1 MTSSTPPAGP
11 PGGPL
16 ITAPQ
21 RPPQEGARP
30 HLDGELVGF
39 LHQSTDGAFAIA
51 RVRVGMD
58 EQIAV
63 GPVGHVAVGQT
74 VRLSGRW
81 TEHPR
86 FGRRFQVERA
96 VVEDPR
102 TVAGIERYLISA
114 AIPGLGDAFAR
125 RVVEA
130 FGVETLRV
138 IDEQPERLLE
148 VSGIGQKR
156 LGEIKEHWAR
166 DRRNRELQA
175 TLRGYGL
182 SQALANKIIDRYGE
196 KTLSLVQ
203 RTPYRL
209 CEDIVGVGFRTA
221 DLIARAAGLDLN
233 DPSRA
238 EAAALFLLGQA
249 EGEGH
254 CFLPLA
260 ELVRRAE
267 RLEVAPPATQAAVQA
282 LHERDAVAR
291 YPAADPAAEPIY
303 RKVLDEAEEHV
314 AAWLAEL
321 ARQAPPRRGP
331 VDTGPD
337 EAALSLQLNAQQ
349 RGAVETA
356 LQSGLTIITGGPGTG
371 KTTIVRV
378 LMRAGGR
385 GGERWLLAAPTGRA
399 ARRLSE
405 TTGAEARTLHRLLEF
420 NPGDGSFA
428 RSHTNPLEADGVLVD
443 EASMVDLNM
452 MAFLVDALPA
462 GCRLV
467 LVGDADQLPS
477 VGPGRVLGELVEC
490 GAVPVCTLTEVYR
503 QAADSGIV
511 RNAWRIHRGDPPISG
526 EREEGGGINDFFV
539 LNRDSDEA
547 AAEALVRVV
556 TERLPRLGFDPLRD
570 VQILTPMHAGLLGTE
585 ALNLRLQ
592 AVLNPTG
599 DAVTRGGRQMRVG
612 DRVLQVRN
620 DYDNEIF
627 NGDTGRVVSVNG
639 PRLDVD
645 FDGRIIG
652 LSGEQLDDLALAYA
666 ISIHKS
672 QGSEYPAVLVL
683 LSRAHRVMLRRNLLY
698 TAITRARRF
707 CCVIGD
713 PWAIRTAAR
722 EQGGVER
729 YCRLGER
736 LSRWTGAPAPHGLG

>member
-1 MTSSTPPAGP
+1 MSSSAPPP
-11 PGGPL
+11 S
-16 ITAPQ
+16 
-21 RPPQEGARP
+21 EGARP

-39 LHQSTDGAFAIA
+39 LHQSPDGSFAIA

-63 GPVGHVAVGQT
+63 GPIGHVAVGQT

-81 TEHPR
+81 ADHPR

-182 SQALANKIIDRYGE
+182 SQALANKIIDRYSD
-196 KTLSLVQ
+196 KTLAIVQ
-203 RTPYRL
+203 RSPYRL

-221 DLIARAAGLDLN
+221 DLIARAAGLDLD
-233 DPSRA
+233 DPARA

-254 CFLPLA
+254 CFLPMA

-267 RLEVAPPATQAAVQA
+267 RLEVRPGATQAGVQA
-282 LHERDAVAR
+282 LAQRGAVILH
-291 YPAADPAAEPIY
+291 PAADPAAAPVY
-303 RKVLDEAEEHV
+303 RKVLDDAEEHV
-314 AAWLAEL
+314 AAWLTEV
-321 ARQAPPRRGP
+321 ARRAPRRAAP
-331 VDTGPD
+331 IDTGPD
-337 EAALSLQLNAQQ
+337 EAALKLQLNAQQ

-371 KTTIVRV
+371 KTTIVQV
-378 LMRAGGR
+378 LIRAGR
-385 GGERWLLAAPTGRA
+385 RSGEQWLLAAPTGRA
-399 ARRLSE
+399 ARRLAE

-420 NPGDGSFA
+420 NPGDGTFA
-428 RSHTNPLEADGVLVD
+428 RSHTHPLEADGVLVD
-443 EASMVDLNM
+443 EASMVDLHM

-503 QAADSGIV
+503 QASDSGIV
-511 RNAWRIHRGDPPISG
+511 RNAWRIHRGEPPVSG
-526 EREEGGGINDFFV
+526 ERDEGSVSSDFFV
-539 LNRDSDEA
+539 VGRESDEA
-547 AAEALVRVV
+547 AAEALVRVL

-570 VQILTPMHAGLLGTE
+570 VQVLTPMHAGLLGTE
-585 ALNLRLQ
+585 ALNQRLQ
-592 AVLNPTG
+592 AVLNPSG
-599 DAVTRGGRQMRVG
+599 DALSRGGRQLRVG

-620 DYDNEIF
+620 DYENEIF
-627 NGDTGRVVSVNG
+627 NGDTGRVLRVEG

-645 FDGRIIG
+645 FDGRVIG
-652 LSGEQLDDLALAYA
+652 LSGEQLDDIALAYA

-672 QGSEYPAVLVL
+672 QGSEYPAVLVV

-736 LSRWTGAPAPHGLG
+736 LARWARA